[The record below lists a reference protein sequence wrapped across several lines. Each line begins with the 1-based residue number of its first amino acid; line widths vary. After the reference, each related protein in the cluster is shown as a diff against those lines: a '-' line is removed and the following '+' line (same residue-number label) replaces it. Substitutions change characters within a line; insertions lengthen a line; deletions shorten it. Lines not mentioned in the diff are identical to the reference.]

1 MDNELNT
8 IATIK
13 NIATTPATILLVFGF
28 ILLTLY
34 TLSFK
39 NLYKAYY
46 NRNIY
51 FFNNF
56 NIFNI
61 NLRDVYLTL
70 KIKIL

>member
-13 NIATTPATILLVFGF
+13 NIATTPATILLVFGL
-28 ILLTLY
+28 ILLILY

-39 NLYKAYY
+39 NLYKIYY

-61 NLRDVYLTL
+61 FLRDAYLTL
-70 KIKIL
+70 RFMIL